1 MSVRIAALQ
10 NLKVWEINKYQHSSG
25 RAPCILPRYT
35 LAIIYQDDLYHLK
48 IWRFFLLEWCIKSLC
63 TNLEPTFCFSE
74 NVKMSVK
81 PNVFNL
87 KTGSKQT
94 YLQLGNLKDENA
106 DATLYSAL

>member
-1 MSVRIAALQ
+1 MIRGLRVTKRNLRALMSVRIAALQ
-10 NLKVWEINKYQHSSG
+10 NAKVWEINKYQHSSG

-48 IWRFFLLEWCIKSLC
+48 INSLC
-63 TNLEPTFCFSE
+63 TSLEPTFCFSE

-94 YLQLGNLKDENA
+94 YL
-106 DATLYSAL
+106 